1 MAWGRPRPSSLGQPG
16 LLAELLAPAG
26 FDTIEVRALQAPM
39 RLPSCQHC
47 IDLVQTTGLPIQA
60 LLAPL
65 PSAAQCAAWQDIAQQ
80 LDRFTTAGAWVGP
93 NELLQCSAARPGVE
107 VCPFARDR

>member
-1 MAWGRPRPSSLGQPG
+1 M
-16 LLAELLAPAG
+16 
-26 FDTIEVRALQAPM
+26 QAPM

-47 IDLVQTTGLPIQA
+47 IDFVQTTGLPIQA

-65 PSAAQCAAWQDIAQQ
+65 PSAAQRAAWQDIAQQ